1 MKFIPLCRARL
12 FATPWT
18 VAYQDPPSIGF
29 SKQAYWRGL
38 LFPSSGD
45 LPDPG
50 IELGFPVLWADVLQ
64 SEPPKSEVS
73 SIVLSRWIAKVDE
86 LMTSLPRHR
95 GLAIGHRDRVRRGL
109 G

>member
-1 MKFIPLCRARL
+1 MLYEVGHLVTRRTYYVRNWL
-12 FATPWT
+12 
-18 VAYQDPPSIGF
+18 
-29 SKQAYWRGL
+29 R
-38 LFPSSGD
+38 
-45 LPDPG
+45 
-50 IELGFPVLWADVLQ
+50 
-64 SEPPKSEVS
+64 EVS